1 MVVLYKN
8 KKTEKLC
15 SNFGEMKKFF
25 SSEVTAEK
33 LSVLMTHLKNI
44 DHINDFAVLP
54 VFKKYRYHEL
64 HGDKKG
70 IHSLSIDYSYRM
82 TLVIEI
88 LGTVDGEDTIRILE
102 VTNHYGD

>member
-1 MVVLYKN
+1 MVILYKN

-15 SNFGEMKKFF
+15 SNFEEMKKFF
-25 SSEVTAEK
+25 SNTVTAQK
-33 LSVLMTHLKNI
+33 LSVLMTSLKHI

-54 VFKKYRYHEL
+54 AFKKYRYHEL
-64 HGDKKG
+64 QGDKKG

-82 TLVIEI
+82 TLIIEV
-88 LGTVDGEDTIRILE
+88 LGTIDGEDTIRILE

>member
-15 SNFGEMKKFF
+15 SDFGEMKKFF
-25 SSEVTAEK
+25 SSEVTAHR
-33 LSVLMTHLKNI
+33 LSVLMTHLKNV

-54 VFKKYRYHEL
+54 IFQKYRYHEL
-64 HGDKKG
+64 RGDKKG

-82 TLVIEI
+82 TLVIEL
-88 LGTVDGEDTIRILE
+88 LGMADGEDTIRILE

>member
-15 SNFGEMKKFF
+15 SDFDEMKKFF
-25 SSEVTAEK
+25 SNAVTAQK

-44 DHINDFAVLP
+44 DHINDFAKLP

-64 HGDKKG
+64 HGDKQG
-70 IHSLSIDYSYRM
+70 IRSLSIDYSYRM
-82 TLVIEI
+82 TLIIEI
-88 LGTVDGEDTIRILE
+88 LGTIDGEDTIRILE

>member
-15 SNFGEMKKFF
+15 SDFDEMKKFF
-25 SSEVTAEK
+25 SNTVTAQK

-44 DHINDFAVLP
+44 DHINDFAKLP
-54 VFKKYRYHEL
+54 VFKTYRYHAL
-64 HGDKKG
+64 HGDKEG
-70 IHSLSIDYSYRM
+70 IYSLSIDYSYRM
-82 TLVIEI
+82 TLIIEI
-88 LGTVDGEDTIRILE
+88 LGAIDGEDTIRILE

>member
-15 SNFGEMKKFF
+15 SDFDEMKKFF
-25 SSEVTAEK
+25 SSAVTAQK
-33 LSVLMTHLKNI
+33 LATLMTNLKNI
-44 DHINDFAVLP
+44 DHINDFATLP

-64 HGDKKG
+64 HGDKQG
-70 IHSLSIDYSYRM
+70 IRSLSIDYSYRM
-82 TLVIEI
+82 TLIIEI
-88 LGTVDGEDTIRILE
+88 LGTIDGEDTIKILE

>member
-1 MVVLYKN
+1 MVILYKN

-15 SNFGEMKKFF
+15 LDFDEMKKFF
-25 SSEVTAEK
+25 SSEVTARRLVE
-33 LSVLMTHLKNI
+33 LMTNLKHS
-44 DHINDFAVLP
+44 DHINDFATVP

-82 TLVIEI
+82 TLIIEI
-88 LGTVDGEDTIRILE
+88 LGTIDGEDTIRILE